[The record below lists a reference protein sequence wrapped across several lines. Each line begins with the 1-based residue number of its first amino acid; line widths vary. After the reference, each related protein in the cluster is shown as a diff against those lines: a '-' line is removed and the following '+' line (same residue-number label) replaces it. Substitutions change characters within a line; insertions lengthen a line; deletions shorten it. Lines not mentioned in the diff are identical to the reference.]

1 MRVVPVGKVPSHRA
15 LGFAWEILNSPVFNR
30 QPSSLSAMSA
40 LRLLLL
46 PFSWLYALV
55 LHARHGLFDSGTCRS
70 TIPEIPTIVIGNIAL
85 GGTGKT
91 PHVELVLR
99 TLLDQ
104 HKDAP
109 SMPLATLSRGYG
121 RTGTGFAEVERMDDA
136 RAVGDE
142 PLMLKRKF
150 SGVHVFVGADRVASV
165 KEIVQRV
172 PDVRAVVLDDALQ
185 HRALKAGLNIV
196 LTTWQRP
203 WSKDHL
209 LPAGNLRDLPHR
221 ARQADAVI
229 VTKCPTLPTPDE
241 QFRWRKE
248 LGLRDEQQL
257 FFSGLEHEDPRSLID
272 STMTVPT
279 GPSAAALLVT
289 GIADATPLETHV
301 RSLFGTVRHMAFG
314 DHHAFTAGDEAKVAR
329 VFSSFATG
337 QKTLIT
343 TEKDSARLGTAL
355 ISGPLEDLPIAVI
368 GIRAVILNQ
377 PHAFEALIRSHV
389 ATHPT
394 HR

>member
-1 MRVVPVGKVPSHRA
+1 
-15 LGFAWEILNSPVFNR
+15 
-30 QPSSLSAMSA
+30 MSA

-46 PFSWLYALV
+46 PLSWLYALV
-55 LHARHGLFDSGTCRS
+55 LRARHGLFDSGVCKATV
-70 TIPEIPTIVIGNIAL
+70 PEVPTIVIGNIAL

-109 SMPLATLSRGYG
+109 AMPLATLSRGYG
-121 RTGTGFAEVERMDDA
+121 RAGTGFVEVDRMNDVLT
-136 RAVGDE
+136 VGDE

-150 SGVHVFVGADRVASV
+150 SGVRVFVGADRVTGV
-165 KEIVQRV
+165 KQIAERV

-203 WSKDHL
+203 WNKDHL
-209 LPAGNLRDLPHR
+209 LPAGNLRDLPYR

-229 VTKCPTLPTPDE
+229 VTKCPALPTPDD
-241 QFRWRKE
+241 QFHWRKD

-257 FFSGLEHEDPRSLID
+257 FFSGLEYERPRSLID
-272 STMTVPT
+272 STMTVPS
-279 GPSAAALLVT
+279 GPGSAALLVT
-289 GIADATPLETHV
+289 GIADAAPLETHV
-301 RSLFGTVRHMAFG
+301 RSLFGTVQHLAFG
-314 DHHAFTAGDEAKVAR
+314 DHHAFTAADQAKVAQ

-343 TEKDSARLGTAL
+343 TEKDAARLGTAL

-368 GIRAVILNQ
+368 GIRAVILNE

-389 ATHPT
+389 ATYST